1 MDPTEIYEDGKRVMR
16 QLLLHR
22 YKTLIQKI
30 EQTYALPEDKVR
42 TLEDKILTIHWFD
55 YVL

>member
-1 MDPTEIYEDGKRVMR
+1 MNPTEIYEDGKRVMR